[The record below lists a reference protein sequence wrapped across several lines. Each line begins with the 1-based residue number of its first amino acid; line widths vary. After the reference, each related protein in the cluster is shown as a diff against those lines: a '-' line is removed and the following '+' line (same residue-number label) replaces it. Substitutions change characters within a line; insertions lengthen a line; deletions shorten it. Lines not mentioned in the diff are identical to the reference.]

1 MKVDNFVSNR
11 LKNYI
16 QYISVTTRPPQVL
29 KINTDDSSLGNPGPA
44 GAGGLIRDH
53 NGSWICGFSQN
64 VGFASSV
71 LAEHWALKD
80 GLSLV
85 TSVGFSNVLIKLDAP
100 VAPSFNQDSIFHPW
114 LMNIVDDCRSLLL
127 QISNY
132 RMSHI
137 FHEGNKCADAM
148 ARLGGSLSPDF
159 VLYSSPPN
167 CIKDMLSFDLYL
179 EACLHVALAPG
190 QGFGFLLFYQKK
202 KHPSHG
208 SVNFSS
214 LVDL

>member
-1 MKVDNFVSNR
+1 MVFNLHQFSALSKVVDTCVTIACEFFAVSGTPFQPR
-11 LKNYI
+11 P
-16 QYISVTTRPPQVL
+16 QCSVLVSWHASPFGWV

-100 VAPSFNQDSIFHPW
+100 VIPSFN
-114 LMNIVDDCRSLLL
+114 
-127 QISNY
+127 
-132 RMSHI
+132 
-137 FHEGNKCADAM
+137 
-148 ARLGGSLSPDF
+148 
-159 VLYSSPPN
+159 
-167 CIKDMLSFDLYL
+167 
-179 EACLHVALAPG
+179 
-190 QGFGFLLFYQKK
+190 
-202 KHPSHG
+202 
-208 SVNFSS
+208 
-214 LVDL
+214 